1 MIILNE
7 NNFLNNENKEKWMK
21 DLNLDEIEEERL
33 YNWVNIDGKYYYVKS
48 NFGKYHELV
57 GEEIAKSLNLKTA
70 HYEICKKGDYFYYI
84 SPNFKDKNKA
94 YKHAYELYDGKDK
107 LKEINDL
114 ELIKEILKM
123 YALDIFMM
131 QVDRTA
137 FNFLFEVGDKI
148 SLAPLYDYSCS
159 YFANADSYKN
169 YNNALSNLN
178 FNNKELSKFKDN
190 YPEIEDYLDIIYNT
204 DYLELLKENLKNN
217 DIKLDKT
224 NEKFYNEKFK
234 EGRKLI
240 NKIYRA

>member
-1 MIILNE
+1 MIILNK
-7 NNFLNNENKEKWMK
+7 NNFYNGENEEKWLK
-21 DLNLDEIEEERL
+21 DLNTDETERL
-33 YNWVNIDGKYYYVKS
+33 HNWALIDGKYYYIKS

-57 GEEIAKSLNLKTA
+57 GEEIAKSLDLKTA

-84 SPNFKDKNKA
+84 SPNFKDKNKT
-94 YKHAYELYDGKDK
+94 YKHAYDLYEGKDK

-159 YFANADSYKN
+159 YFGTADSYKN
-169 YNNALSNLN
+169 YNNALYNLKLDN
-178 FNNKELSKFKDN
+178 REIAKFKDN
-190 YPEIEDYLDIIYNT
+190 YPEIDNYLEIISNIDYLK
-204 DYLELLKENLKNN
+204 LLKENLQNY
-217 DIKLDKT
+217 DLKLDNT
-224 NEKFYNEKFK
+224 NERFYNEKFK
-234 EGRKLI
+234 EGRKLT
-240 NKIYRA
+240 NRVYRV